1 MAAQTNDP
9 ISIEAKQKAYSI
21 AQAEYDAAKAAQKA
35 VEEQLRLATKL
46 VIAAESKKYDAH
58 RAAIAHLNPRLQ
70 CVDGRD
76 LTKWRP
82 YMRTSGWGKTWKDDT
97 FELGPK
103 KSLSVFG
110 EELRKVIAL
119 YSMTKKLGLTTPE
132 GSIDLMDI
140 VMKWC
145 IIFDQF
151 EGHYPGIPL
160 GIEAIAWEEA
170 QV

>member
-1 MAAQTNDP
+1 MAAQTNDT

-21 AQAEYDAAKAAQKA
+21 AQAEYAAAKAAQKA
-35 VEEQLRLATKL
+35 VQEQLKLVTEL
-46 VIAAESKKYDAH
+46 VIATESKMYDAH
-58 RAAIAHLNPRLQ
+58 RAATAHLNPRLQ
-70 CVDGRD
+70 RVDGRD
-76 LTKWRP
+76 LRTWRP
-82 YMRTSGWGKTWKDDT
+82 YMRTSGWGKTWKDVT
-97 FELGPK
+97 FELEPK
-103 KSLSVFG
+103 KSLSEFDQQ
-110 EELRKVIAL
+110 LRDIIAL
-119 YSMTKKLGLTTPE
+119 YVKTKKLGMTTPE
-132 GSIDLMDI
+132 GAIALMDI